1 MFVGTSIKLFCI
13 YFPCLVFTNLI
24 VNTLGINN
32 NTNEGT
38 KVKPSEFTA
47 KMSEFISDKKS
58 AIKPGDRSAAK
69 SFQENINKL
78 EKLLIETIAS
88 SAQIDEVTL
97 EKAQRKL
104 HQIPQ
109 YGNLKREITKGHLHL
124 NNFYEDAK
132 NEQKRLLD
140 LDLIE
145 KRRFLRYRIYTAIGI
160 ALVVFGLAALSHYT
174 GISLPLSSIKKVSG

>member
-1 MFVGTSIKLFCI
+1 M
-13 YFPCLVFTNLI
+13 
-24 VNTLGINN
+24 
-32 NTNEGT
+32 
-38 KVKPSEFTA
+38 
-47 KMSEFISDKKS
+47 
-58 AIKPGDRSAAK
+58 
-69 SFQENINKL
+69 
-78 EKLLIETIAS
+78 IETIAS

-97 EKAQRKL
+97 EKVQRNL

-109 YGNLKREITKGHLHL
+109 YGSLKREITEGHLHL
-124 NNFYEDAK
+124 NNFYEDAES
-132 NEQKRLLD
+132 EQMRLLD